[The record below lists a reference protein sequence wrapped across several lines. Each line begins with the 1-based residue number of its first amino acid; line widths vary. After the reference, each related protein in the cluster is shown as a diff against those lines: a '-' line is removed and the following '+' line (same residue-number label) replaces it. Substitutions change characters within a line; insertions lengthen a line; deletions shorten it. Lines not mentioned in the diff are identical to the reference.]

1 MGSSDSDVVVVKTSR
16 ASTIPNMKA
25 VAVFVVAALLVA
37 VAAARPQQQEQLA
50 LRFLAED
57 LAEDASEDVNADND
71 VAATDR
77 RFDYAGLCKWCIKM
91 GIQIGHPDARELLA
105 PASKRLHQ

>member
-1 MGSSDSDVVVVKTSR
+1 MGSSDSDVVKTSR
-16 ASTIPNMKA
+16 ASTIPNNMKA

-91 GIQIGHPDARELLA
+91 GIQMGHPEC
-105 PASKRLHQ
+105 KRVACAGL

>member
-1 MGSSDSDVVVVKTSR
+1 MGSSDSDVVKTSR
-16 ASTIPNMKA
+16 ASTIPNNMKA
-25 VAVFVVAALLVA
+25 VAALLVA

-57 LAEDASEDVNADND
+57 LAEDASEDVIADND

-91 GIQIGHPDARELLA
+91 GIQIGPPECERVACAGL
-105 PASKRLHQ
+105 

>member
-1 MGSSDSDVVVVKTSR
+1 MGSSDSDVVKTSR
-16 ASTIPNMKA
+16 ASTIPNNMKA

-50 LRFLAED
+50 LRSLAED

-77 RFDYAGLCKWCIKM
+77 RFDYAGLCKWCIKV
-91 GIQIGHPDARELLA
+91 GIQMGHPEC
-105 PASKRLHQ
+105 KRVACAGL